1 MVEDEKQPFKRVN
14 KRRGT
19 SKEAKEEEKL
29 KETLMWKYILGLI
42 S

>member
-1 MVEDEKQPFKRVN
+1 MVEYEKQPFKRIN

-19 SKEAKEEEKL
+19 SKEAKEKEKL
-29 KETLMWKYILGLI
+29 EETQTWKYILGLI